1 MKGDGNQGPFLF
13 PIWEASLPSTT
24 TANIIFPSEL
34 NLQQIM
40 ELYMCGSVSGLLF
53 LDLFV
58 SPSIYTTFYFNFM
71 RNLMLRSLSTHLYS
85 LFF

>member
-13 PIWEASLPSTT
+13 PIWEANLPSTT
-24 TANIIFPSEL
+24 IENSIFSSEL

-58 SPSIYTTFYFNFM
+58 PPSIYTTLYFNFM
-71 RNLMLRSLSTHLYS
+71 RNLMPRSLSIHLYS
-85 LFF
+85 FF